1 MWRAVFFRFRKGNPS
16 IQAMQLDLRNDMVS
30 NVASLFS
37 GLVASGIIH
46 RRFFDVD
53 LKYVDPGVAI
63 LIALYIAISW
73 GRQLISAPPALPAP
87 SPRSHFTLAILTI
100 HLRTSIM
107 YEHVLPIARTCSYAS
122 LVT

>member
-37 GLVASGIIH
+37 GLVASGMIH

-53 LKYVDPGVAI
+53 LKYVDPIVAI

-73 GRQLISAPPALPAP
+73 GLQLIRAPAA
-87 SPRSHFTLAILTI
+87 RFHFIL
-100 HLRTSIM
+100 RAAFG
-107 YEHVLPIARTCSYAS
+107 ARF
-122 LVT
+122 

>member
-1 MWRAVFFRFRKGNPS
+1 MFFRFRKGNPS

-37 GLVASGIIH
+37 GLVSSNKILQL
-46 RRFFDVD
+46 FPNTQNVD

-73 GRQLISAPPALPAP
+73 GRQLLRAPAL
-87 SPRSHFTLAILTI
+87 RSHFV
-100 HLRTSIM
+100 LRAAFGA
-107 YEHVLPIARTCSYAS
+107 HF
-122 LVT
+122 